1 MDPGTHTTVL
11 VVLSAALVLA
21 LLGLL
26 LVRHQREHTRRGRV
40 DPLTGLGNRLV
51 LAERAEKVLG
61 DLAPDDDG
69 RGPALMVLD
78 LDGFK
83 DVNDTLG
90 HAVGDAVLAQVAARL
105 AAVSADDALVIR
117 LGGDEFAVLVPEPT
131 TTAEATVLAKRL
143 LAGLGAGGFVAGG
156 VDLDVRA
163 SVGIAL
169 APQAG
174 RDLSDLLRHADVAMY
189 EAKRT
194 RSGVCCFTGDL
205 SPVSTDGLATLARL
219 RGAMDSGELSLLYQP
234 LVTASTGALS
244 ACEALLRWRHP
255 TRGELPPSEFVP
267 LAERTSLI
275 RPLTRWV
282 LLTALREASRWR
294 SEGLLTVMN
303 VNVSATMLE
312 PGLLGIVE
320 EALTLNRWPAELLML
335 EVTETAIAQNPEEA
349 RAVVAA
355 LGARGVQVSVDDFGA
370 GFTGLGQLRGLH
382 VRQLKVDR
390 QFVTEL
396 TRGGIDEAIVAS
408 IIELGHR
415 LGLEVVAEGIE
426 DSAVAARLTEL
437 GCDDLQGYWFSGP
450 IPGSQVVRWNA
461 ERVRA
466 ELPQVRAQLP
476 GLPAEPPER
485 AGSH

>member
-1 MDPGTHTTVL
+1 MDPGMRTTVL
-11 VVLSAALVLA
+11 VVLLVAVALA

-40 DPLTGLGNRLV
+40 DPLTGLSNRLV

-61 DLAPDDDG
+61 NLAPDDDG

-105 AAVSADDALVIR
+105 AAVSGDDALVIR

-169 APQAG
+169 APR

-205 SPVSTDGLATLARL
+205 FPVSTDGLATLARL

-234 LVTASTGALS
+234 LVAASTGELS

-426 DSAVAARLTEL
+426 DAAVAARLTEL

-450 IPGSQVVRWNA
+450 IPGSQMVRWNA
-461 ERVRA
+461 ER
-466 ELPQVRAQLP
+466 
-476 GLPAEPPER
+476 LPAEPPEH
-485 AGSH
+485 ASSH